1 MTSLR
6 AALSGTEVFFSAPR
20 AASRAPAFRPLSAV
34 FFRAASR
41 EPRARAHTYRCH
53 AIVYKQASKQPVTRL
68 WLSLPHA
75 AVQVFVSKSA
85 RSARSAGQRERVSA
99 RTREQ
104 AQERESKG
112 GGKLESPKASKPEGF
127 HFVRCR
133 TNVVRI

>member
-1 MTSLR
+1 MCIIDDFFTCRSER
-6 AALSGTEVFFSAPR
+6 HRGFFSAPR
-20 AASRAPAFRPLSAV
+20 AASRAPAFRPLPPFFSAP
-34 FFRAASR
+34 RAAS
-41 EPRARAHTYRCH
+41 RARAHTYRCH

-68 WLSLPHA
+68 WLALPHA

-112 GGKLESPKASKPEGF
+112 GGKLESPKASKRARRFPF
-127 HFVRCR
+127 CSL
-133 TNVVRI
+133 